1 MQELVLI
8 LSSLAGVAVAAT
20 VRRIPKTKNQ
30 PTSLGVN
37 SQIKDQITSLKI
49 EKDLLHKTIAR
60 LYKTNSNTVKTQKD
74 RLLSKYQYQLEIVSE
89 KLNKLEQAK
98 NHPDFGLIG
107 DSLSTLLDQK
117 LSKLDDRLHE
127 LSSKIQTSKNEQQ
140 KIKQN
145 ISKQSGNNLNKT
157 DKQNEPKQISD
168 SSINSGY
175 SSKLDDIAQ
184 KTLNEKPKSAITV
197 QKETNLIAKLTV
209 QPEGAIQT
217 VSDNLKREE
226 QTTFE
231 NTKVLPKISVSSNVT
246 LEQKKNTL
254 PINEKIQKQAA
265 LSGAEDKTRMTQ
277 TAIPKPRVL
286 PKDTQTKA
294 APATPHL
301 GVLPK
306 DTQTKAAP
314 AIIPKP
320 GVLPKDTQTK
330 AALAIIP
337 KPGVLPKDT
346 QTKAA
351 PAIIPKPGVLPK
363 DTQTK
368 ATLAIIPKPGVLPK
382 DTQTKAAPA
391 IIPKPGVLPKDTQTK
406 AAPAIIPKPGVLPKD
421 TQTKVAPAI
430 IPKPGVLPKDTQTKA
445 TLAIIPKPGVLP
457 KDTQTKAT
465 LAIIP
470 KPGVL
475 PKDTQTKAA
484 LMPKPRTF
492 PDLDKISQKP
502 ATSLEPSKDTV
513 IDDEFGDDDGD
524 DLDVIKK
531 DIAKILTKLD
541 QAEVE

>member
-107 DSLSTLLDQK
+107 DSLSTLMDKK
-117 LSKLDDRLHE
+117 LSKLDERLHE

-197 QKETNLIAKLTV
+197 QKETNSIAKLTV

-231 NTKVLPKISVSSNVT
+231 NTKVLPKISASSNVT

-254 PINEKIQKQAA
+254 PINEKIQKQAT
-265 LSGAEDKTRMTQ
+265 LSGTEDKTRMTQ
-277 TAIPKPRVL
+277 TAIPKP
-286 PKDTQTKA
+286 
-294 APATPHL
+294 
-301 GVLPK
+301 G
-306 DTQTKAAP
+306 
-314 AIIPKP
+314 I
-320 GVLPKDTQTK
+320 
-330 AALAIIP
+330 
-337 KPGVLPKDT
+337 
-346 QTKAA
+346 
-351 PAIIPKPGVLPK
+351 LPK

-368 ATLAIIPKPGVLPK
+368 ATKTGSF
-382 DTQTKAAPA
+382 T
-391 IIPKPGVLPKDTQTK
+391 
-406 AAPAIIPKPGVLPKD
+406 
-421 TQTKVAPAI
+421 
-430 IPKPGVLPKDTQTKA
+430 
-445 TLAIIPKPGVLP
+445 
-457 KDTQTKAT
+457 
-465 LAIIP
+465 
-470 KPGVL
+470 
-475 PKDTQTKAA
+475 
-484 LMPKPRTF
+484 
-492 PDLDKISQKP
+492 
-502 ATSLEPSKDTV
+502 
-513 IDDEFGDDDGD
+513 
-524 DLDVIKK
+524 
-531 DIAKILTKLD
+531 
-541 QAEVE
+541 

>member
-30 PTSLGVN
+30 PTSLGIN

-107 DSLSTLLDQK
+107 DSLSALMDQK
-117 LSKLDDRLHE
+117 LSKLDERLHE
-127 LSSKIQTSKNEQQ
+127 LSSTIQTSKNEQQ

-145 ISKQSGNNLNKT
+145 ISKQSDNNLNKI
-157 DKQNEPKQISD
+157 DKQNEPKQTLD

-197 QKETNLIAKLTV
+197 QKETNPIAKPTV

-217 VSDNLKREE
+217 ASDKLKREG
-226 QTTFE
+226 QTTFK
-231 NTKVLPKISVSSNVT
+231 NTKVLPKISASSNVA

-254 PINEKIQKQAA
+254 PINEKIQKQAT
-265 LSGAEDKTRMTQ
+265 LSGTEDKTQMTQ
-277 TAIPKPRVL
+277 TA
-286 PKDTQTKA
+286 T
-294 APATPHL
+294 
-301 GVLPK
+301 
-306 DTQTKAAP
+306 
-314 AIIPKP
+314 IPKP
-320 GVLPKDTQTK
+320 GVLPKATQTK
-330 AALAIIP
+330 ATPAAPQLGVLPKATQTKATPATIP
-337 KPGVLPKDT
+337 KPGVLPKAT
-346 QTKAA
+346 QTKAT
-351 PAIIPKPGVLPK
+351 PATIPKPGVLPKATQTKATPATIPKPGVLPKATQTKATPATIPKPGVLPK

-368 ATLAIIPKPGVLPK
+368 AT
-382 DTQTKAAPA
+382 PA
-391 IIPKPGVLPKDTQTK
+391 T
-406 AAPAIIPKPGVLPKD
+406 
-421 TQTKVAPAI
+421 

-445 TLAIIPKPGVLP
+445 TPATIPKPGVLP
-457 KDTQTKAT
+457 KA
-465 LAIIP
+465 
-470 KPGVL
+470 
-475 PKDTQTKAA
+475 TQTKAA
-484 LMPKPRTF
+484 LMPEPRTF
-492 PDLDKISQKP
+492 ADLDKISQKP

-513 IDDEFGDDDGD
+513 IDDEFDDDDGD
-524 DLDVIKK
+524 NLDVIKK

>member
-30 PTSLGVN
+30 PTSLGIN

-107 DSLSTLLDQK
+107 DSLSTLMDQK
-117 LSKLDDRLHE
+117 LSKLDERLHE
-127 LSSKIQTSKNEQQ
+127 LSSTIQTSKNEQQ

-145 ISKQSGNNLNKT
+145 ISKQPDNNLNKI
-157 DKQNEPKQISD
+157 DKQNEPKQTLD

-175 SSKLDDIAQ
+175 SSKPDDIAQ

-197 QKETNLIAKLTV
+197 QKETNTIAKPTA

-217 VSDNLKREE
+217 ASDKLKREE
-226 QTTFE
+226 QTTFK
-231 NTKVLPKISVSSNVT
+231 NTKVLPKISASSNVA

-254 PINEKIQKQAA
+254 PINEKIQKQAT
-265 LSGAEDKTRMTQ
+265 LSGTEDKTQMTQ
-277 TAIPKPRVL
+277 T
-286 PKDTQTKA
+286 
-294 APATPHL
+294 
-301 GVLPK
+301 
-306 DTQTKAAP
+306 

-320 GVLPKDTQTK
+320 GVLPK
-330 AALAIIP
+330 A
-337 KPGVLPKDT
+337 
-346 QTKAA
+346 
-351 PAIIPKPGVLPK
+351 
-363 DTQTK
+363 TQTK

-382 DTQTKAAPA
+382 ATQTKATPA
-391 IIPKPGVLPKDTQTK
+391 ATHLGVLPK
-406 AAPAIIPKPGVLPKD
+406 A
-421 TQTKVAPAI
+421 
-430 IPKPGVLPKDTQTKA
+430 TQTKA

-457 KDTQTKAT
+457 KATQTKAT

-475 PKDTQTKAA
+475 PKATQTKATLAIIPKPGVLPKATQTKAA
-484 LMPKPRTF
+484 PIPKPGVLPKATQTKAAPIPKPGVLPKATQTKAAPIPKPGVLPKATQTKAAPMPKPRTF
-492 PDLDKISQKP
+492 QDLDKISQKP
-502 ATSLEPSKDTV
+502 VTSLEPSKDTV
-513 IDDEFGDDDGD
+513 IDDEFDDDDGD
-524 DLDVIKK
+524 NLDVIKK

>member
-30 PTSLGVN
+30 STSLGIN

-89 KLNKLEQAK
+89 KLNKLEQAR

-107 DSLSTLLDQK
+107 DSLSTLMDQK
-117 LSKLDDRLHE
+117 LSKLDERLHE
-127 LSSKIQTSKNEQQ
+127 LSSTIQTSKNEQQ

-145 ISKQSGNNLNKT
+145 ISKQPDNNLNKI
-157 DKQNEPKQISD
+157 DKQNEPKQTLD

-175 SSKLDDIAQ
+175 SSKPDDIAQ

-197 QKETNLIAKLTV
+197 QKETNTIAKPTA

-217 VSDNLKREE
+217 ASDKLKREE
-226 QTTFE
+226 QTTFK
-231 NTKVLPKISVSSNVT
+231 NTKVLPKISASSNVA

-254 PINEKIQKQAA
+254 PINEKIQKQAT
-265 LSGAEDKTRMTQ
+265 LSGTEDKTQMTQ
-277 TAIPKPRVL
+277 T
-286 PKDTQTKA
+286 
-294 APATPHL
+294 
-301 GVLPK
+301 
-306 DTQTKAAP
+306 

-320 GVLPKDTQTK
+320 GVLPK
-330 AALAIIP
+330 A
-337 KPGVLPKDT
+337 
-346 QTKAA
+346 
-351 PAIIPKPGVLPK
+351 
-363 DTQTK
+363 TQTK

-382 DTQTKAAPA
+382 ATQTKATPAAPHLGVLPKATQTKATLA
-391 IIPKPGVLPKDTQTK
+391 IISKPGVLPK
-406 AAPAIIPKPGVLPKD
+406 A
-421 TQTKVAPAI
+421 
-430 IPKPGVLPKDTQTKA
+430 TQTKA

-457 KDTQTKAT
+457 KATQTKAT

-475 PKDTQTKAA
+475 PKATQTKATLAIIPKPGVLPKATQTKAA
-484 LMPKPRTF
+484 PMPKPGVLPKATQTKAAPPKPGVLPKATQTKAAPMPKPGVLPKATQTKAAPMPKPRTF
-492 PDLDKISQKP
+492 QDLDKISQKP
-502 ATSLEPSKDTV
+502 VTSLEPSKDTV
-513 IDDEFGDDDGD
+513 IDDEFDDDDGD
-524 DLDVIKK
+524 NLDVIKK

>member
-30 PTSLGVN
+30 PTSLGIN

-107 DSLSTLLDQK
+107 DSLSTLMDQK
-117 LSKLDDRLHE
+117 LSKLDERLHE
-127 LSSKIQTSKNEQQ
+127 LSSTIQTSKNEQQ

-145 ISKQSGNNLNKT
+145 ISKQPDNNLNKI
-157 DKQNEPKQISD
+157 DKQNEPKQTLD

-175 SSKLDDIAQ
+175 SSKPDDIAQ

-197 QKETNLIAKLTV
+197 QKETNTIAKPTA

-217 VSDNLKREE
+217 ASDKLKREE
-226 QTTFE
+226 QTTFK
-231 NTKVLPKISVSSNVT
+231 NTKVLPKISASSNVA

-254 PINEKIQKQAA
+254 PINEKIQKQAT
-265 LSGAEDKTRMTQ
+265 LSGTEDKTQMTQ
-277 TAIPKPRVL
+277 T
-286 PKDTQTKA
+286 
-294 APATPHL
+294 
-301 GVLPK
+301 
-306 DTQTKAAP
+306 

-320 GVLPKDTQTK
+320 GVLPKATQTK
-330 AALAIIP
+330 AALIP
-337 KPGVLPKDT
+337 KPGILPKT
-346 QTKAA
+346 
-351 PAIIPKPGVLPK
+351 
-363 DTQTK
+363 TQTK

-382 DTQTKAAPA
+382 ATQTKAAP
-391 IIPKPGVLPKDTQTK
+391 IPKPGVLPKATQTK
-406 AAPAIIPKPGVLPKD
+406 AAPIPKPGVLPKA
-421 TQTKVAPAI
+421 TQTKAAL
-430 IPKPGVLPKDTQTKA
+430 IPKPGVLPKATQTKA
-445 TLAIIPKPGVLP
+445 APIPKPGVLP
-457 KDTQTKAT
+457 KATQTKAA
-465 LAIIP
+465 LIP

-475 PKDTQTKAA
+475 PKATQTKAA
-484 LMPKPRTF
+484 LIPKPGVLPKATQTKVAPIPKPRTF
-492 PDLDKISQKP
+492 QDLDKISQKP
-502 ATSLEPSKDTV
+502 VTSLEPSKDTV
-513 IDDEFGDDDGD
+513 IDDEFDDDDGD
-524 DLDVIKK
+524 NLDVIKK

>member
-30 PTSLGVN
+30 PTSLGIN

-107 DSLSTLLDQK
+107 DSLSTLMDQK
-117 LSKLDDRLHE
+117 LSKLDERLHE
-127 LSSKIQTSKNEQQ
+127 LSSTIQTSKNEQQ

-145 ISKQSGNNLNKT
+145 ISKQSDNNLNKI
-157 DKQNEPKQISD
+157 DKQNEPKQTLD

-197 QKETNLIAKLTV
+197 QKETNPIAKPTV

-217 VSDNLKREE
+217 ASDKLKREG
-226 QTTFE
+226 QTTFK
-231 NTKVLPKISVSSNVT
+231 NTKVLPKILTPSNVA

-254 PINEKIQKQAA
+254 PINEKIQKQAT
-265 LSGAEDKTRMTQ
+265 LSGTEDKTQMTQ
-277 TAIPKPRVL
+277 TA
-286 PKDTQTKA
+286 T
-294 APATPHL
+294 
-301 GVLPK
+301 
-306 DTQTKAAP
+306 
-314 AIIPKP
+314 IPKP
-320 GVLPKDTQTK
+320 GVLPKATQTK
-330 AALAIIP
+330 ATPAAPLGVLPKATQTKATPATIP
-337 KPGVLPKDT
+337 KPGVLPKAT
-346 QTKAA
+346 QTKAT
-351 PAIIPKPGVLPK
+351 PATIPKPGVLPK

-368 ATLAIIPKPGVLPK
+368 AT
-382 DTQTKAAPA
+382 PA
-391 IIPKPGVLPKDTQTK
+391 T
-406 AAPAIIPKPGVLPKD
+406 
-421 TQTKVAPAI
+421 

-445 TLAIIPKPGVLP
+445 TPATIPKPGVLP

-465 LAIIP
+465 PATIP

-475 PKDTQTKAA
+475 PKDTQTKATPA
-484 LMPKPRTF
+484 TIPKPGVLPKDTQTKATPATIPKPGVLPKATQTKAVLMPKPRTF
-492 PDLDKISQKP
+492 ADLDKISQKP

-513 IDDEFGDDDGD
+513 IDDEFDDDDGD
-524 DLDVIKK
+524 NLDVIKK

>member
-30 PTSLGVN
+30 PTSIGIN

-107 DSLSTLLDQK
+107 DSLSTLMDQK
-117 LSKLDDRLHE
+117 LSKLDERLHE
-127 LSSKIQTSKNEQQ
+127 LSSTIQTSKNEQQ
-140 KIKQN
+140 KIKQDT
-145 ISKQSGNNLNKT
+145 SKQPGNNLNKI
-157 DKQNEPKQISD
+157 DKQNEPKQTLD

-197 QKETNLIAKLTV
+197 QKETNPIAKPTA

-217 VSDNLKREE
+217 ASDKLKREE
-226 QTTFE
+226 QTTFK
-231 NTKVLPKISVSSNVT
+231 NTKVLPKISASSNVA

-254 PINEKIQKQAA
+254 PINEKIQKQAT
-265 LSGAEDKTRMTQ
+265 LSGTEDKTQMTQ
-277 TAIPKPRVL
+277 TAIISKPGVL
-286 PKDTQTKA
+286 PKGTQTKA
-294 APATPHL
+294 TPAAPHL

-306 DTQTKAAP
+306 GTQTKATLAT
-314 AIIPKP
+314 IPKP
-320 GVLPKDTQTK
+320 GVLPKATQTK
-330 AALAIIP
+330 ATPATIP
-337 KPGVLPKDT
+337 KPGVLPK
-346 QTKAA
+346 A
-351 PAIIPKPGVLPK
+351 
-363 DTQTK
+363 TQTK

-382 DTQTKAAPA
+382 ATQTKAAP
-391 IIPKPGVLPKDTQTK
+391 IPKPGVLPKATQIK
-406 AAPAIIPKPGVLPKD
+406 AAPIPKPGVLPKA
-421 TQTKVAPAI
+421 TQTKAAP
-430 IPKPGVLPKDTQTKA
+430 IPKPGVLPKATQTKTA
-445 TLAIIPKPGVLP
+445 P
-457 KDTQTKAT
+457 
-465 LAIIP
+465 
-470 KPGVL
+470 
-475 PKDTQTKAA
+475 
-484 LMPKPRTF
+484 MPKPRTF
-492 PDLDKISQKP
+492 QDLDKISQKP
-502 ATSLEPSKDTV
+502 VTSLEPSKDTV
-513 IDDEFGDDDGD
+513 IDDEFDDDDGD
-524 DLDVIKK
+524 NLDVIKK

>member
-30 PTSLGVN
+30 STSLGIN

-89 KLNKLEQAK
+89 KLNKLEQAR

-107 DSLSTLLDQK
+107 DSLSTLMDQK
-117 LSKLDDRLHE
+117 LSKLDERLHE
-127 LSSKIQTSKNEQQ
+127 LSSTIQTSKNEQQ

-145 ISKQSGNNLNKT
+145 ISKQPDNNLNKI
-157 DKQNEPKQISD
+157 DKQNEPKQTLD

-175 SSKLDDIAQ
+175 SSKPDDIAQ

-197 QKETNLIAKLTV
+197 QKETNTIAKPTA

-217 VSDNLKREE
+217 ASDKLKREE
-226 QTTFE
+226 QTTFK
-231 NTKVLPKISVSSNVT
+231 NTKVLPKISASSNVA

-254 PINEKIQKQAA
+254 PINEKIQKQAT
-265 LSGAEDKTRMTQ
+265 LSGTEDKTQMTQ
-277 TAIPKPRVL
+277 TAIIPKLGVL
-286 PKDTQTKA
+286 PKATQTKA
-294 APATPHL
+294 TPAAPHL

-306 DTQTKAAP
+306 A
-314 AIIPKP
+314 
-320 GVLPKDTQTK
+320 
-330 AALAIIP
+330 
-337 KPGVLPKDT
+337 
-346 QTKAA
+346 
-351 PAIIPKPGVLPK
+351 
-363 DTQTK
+363 TQTK

-382 DTQTKAAPA
+382 ATQTKAAL
-391 IIPKPGVLPKDTQTK
+391 IPKPGVLPKATQTK
-406 AAPAIIPKPGVLPKD
+406 AAPIPKPGVLPKA
-421 TQTKVAPAI
+421 TQTKAAP
-430 IPKPGVLPKDTQTKA
+430 IPKPGVLPKATQTKA
-445 TLAIIPKPGVLP
+445 APIPKPGVLP
-457 KDTQTKAT
+457 KATQTKA
-465 LAIIP
+465 APIP

-475 PKDTQTKAA
+475 PKATQTKAA
-484 LMPKPRTF
+484 PIPKPGVLPKATQTKAAPIPKPGVLPKATQTKAAPMPKPRTF
-492 PDLDKISQKP
+492 QDLDKISQKP
-502 ATSLEPSKDTV
+502 VTSLEPSKDTV
-513 IDDEFGDDDGD
+513 IDDEFDDDDGD
-524 DLDVIKK
+524 NLDVIKK

>member
-107 DSLSTLLDQK
+107 DSLSTLMDQK
-117 LSKLDDRLHE
+117 LSKLDERLHE

-231 NTKVLPKISVSSNVT
+231 NTKVLPKISASSNVV

-254 PINEKIQKQAA
+254 PINEKIQKQAT

-277 TAIPKPRVL
+277 T
-286 PKDTQTKA
+286 
-294 APATPHL
+294 
-301 GVLPK
+301 
-306 DTQTKAAP
+306 
-314 AIIPKP
+314 
-320 GVLPKDTQTK
+320 
-330 AALAIIP
+330 AIIP

-351 PAIIPKPGVLPK
+351 PAKPGVLPKDTQTKAPIIPKPGVLPK

-368 ATLAIIPKPGVLPK
+368 AAPAIIPKPGVLPK

-421 TQTKVAPAI
+421 TQTKAAPAI

-445 TLAIIPKPGVLP
+445 AP
-457 KDTQTKAT
+457 
-465 LAIIP
+465 AIIP

>member
-107 DSLSTLLDQK
+107 DSLSTLMDQK
-117 LSKLDDRLHE
+117 LSKLDERLHE

-184 KTLNEKPKSAITV
+184 KTLNKKPKSAITV
-197 QKETNLIAKLTV
+197 QKETNSIAKLTV

-254 PINEKIQKQAA
+254 PINEKIQKQAT

-286 PKDTQTKA
+286 PKDTQTKV

-306 DTQTKAAP
+306 DTQTKAT
-314 AIIPKP
+314 
-320 GVLPKDTQTK
+320 L
-330 AALAIIP
+330 
-337 KPGVLPKDT
+337 
-346 QTKAA
+346 
-351 PAIIPKPGVLPK
+351 AIIPKPGVLPK

-445 TLAIIPKPGVLP
+445 APAIIPKPGVLPKDTQTKAAPAIIPKPGVLPKDTQTKAAPAIIPKPGVLP

-465 LAIIP
+465 
-470 KPGVL
+470 
-475 PKDTQTKAA
+475 